1 MKSTKEI
8 SSDNVQQAKGIVSNR
23 AKEFTE
29 YVARCLDDD
38 DFVDAM
44 NNLLPFDKCVQS
56 KMKIEDEATVL
67 KSLGL
72 SVMRM
77 ELDPPRFSLGV
88 SMGIEGNK
96 DNEVTNSTVFIAA
109 CKTIE
114 ELRSYVRTEDFV
126 KQTIENFEKQIEKLI
141 LPLSEERL

>member
-8 SSDNVQQAKGIVSNR
+8 NADKIQQAKSIVSNR

-29 YVARCLDDD
+29 YVAKCLDDD

-44 NNLLPFDKCVQS
+44 NNLLPFDKCLQS
-56 KMKIEDEATVL
+56 KMKIEDEATIL

-88 SMGIEGNK
+88 SMEIEEK
-96 DNEVTNSTVFIAA
+96 KENEAINSTVFIAA
-109 CKTIE
+109 CRTIE
-114 ELRSYVRTEDFV
+114 ELRAYVRTEDFV
-126 KQTIENFEKQIEKLI
+126 KQSKDNIDKQIDNLYN
-141 LPLSEERL
+141 P

>member
-8 SSDNVQQAKGIVSNR
+8 NAYKIQQAKSIVSNR
-23 AKEFTE
+23 VKEFTE
-29 YVARCLDDD
+29 YVAKCLDDD

-44 NNLLPFDKCVQS
+44 NNLLPFDKCLQS
-56 KMKIEDEATVL
+56 KMKIEDEATIL

-88 SMGIEGNK
+88 SMEFEGSK
-96 DNEVTNSTVFIAA
+96 ENEATNSTVFIAA
-109 CKTIE
+109 CRTIE
-114 ELRSYVRTEDFV
+114 ELRAYVRTEDFV
-126 KQTIENFEKQIEKLI
+126 KQSKDNIDKQIDNLYN
-141 LPLSEERL
+141 P

>member
-8 SSDNVQQAKGIVSNR
+8 NAYKIQQAKSIVSNR
-23 AKEFTE
+23 VKEFTE
-29 YVARCLDDD
+29 YVAKCLDDD

-44 NNLLPFDKCVQS
+44 NNLLPFDKCLQS
-56 KMKIEDEATVL
+56 KMKIEDEATIL

-88 SMGIEGNK
+88 SMEFEGSK
-96 DNEVTNSTVFIAA
+96 ENEATNSTVFIAA
-109 CKTIE
+109 CRTIE
-114 ELRSYVRTEDFV
+114 DLRAYVRTEDFA
-126 KQTIENFEKQIEKLI
+126 KQSKDNIDKQIDNLYN
-141 LPLSEERL
+141 P

>member
-8 SSDNVQQAKGIVSNR
+8 NADKIQQAKSIVSNR

-29 YVARCLDDD
+29 YVAKCLDDD

-44 NNLLPFDKCVQS
+44 NNLLPFDKCLQS
-56 KMKIEDEATVL
+56 KMKIEDEATIL
-67 KSLGL
+67 KSLGF

-88 SMGIEGNK
+88 SMEFEGSK
-96 DNEVTNSTVFIAA
+96 ENEATNSTVFIAA
-109 CKTIE
+109 CRTIE
-114 ELRSYVRTEDFV
+114 ELRAYVRTEDFV
-126 KQTIENFEKQIEKLI
+126 KQSKDNIDKQIDNLYN
-141 LPLSEERL
+141 P

>member
-8 SSDNVQQAKGIVSNR
+8 NAYKIQQAKSIVSNR

-29 YVARCLDDD
+29 YVAKCLDDD

-44 NNLLPFDKCVQS
+44 NNLLPFDKCLQS
-56 KMKIEDEATVL
+56 KMKIEDEATIL

-88 SMGIEGNK
+88 SMEFEGSK
-96 DNEVTNSTVFIAA
+96 ENEATNSTVFIAA
-109 CKTIE
+109 CRTIE
-114 ELRSYVRTEDFV
+114 DLRAYVRTEDFA
-126 KQTIENFEKQIEKLI
+126 KQSKDNIDKQIDNLYN
-141 LPLSEERL
+141 P

>member
-8 SSDNVQQAKGIVSNR
+8 NADKIQQAKSIVSNR

-29 YVARCLDDD
+29 YVAKCLDDD

-44 NNLLPFDKCVQS
+44 NNLLPFDKCLQS
-56 KMKIEDEATVL
+56 KMKIEDEATIL

-88 SMGIEGNK
+88 SMEIEGSK
-96 DNEVTNSTVFIAA
+96 DNEATNSTVFIAA
-109 CKTIE
+109 CRTIE
-114 ELRSYVRTEDFV
+114 ELRAYVRTEDFV
-126 KQTIENFEKQIEKLI
+126 KQTIENLGIQIDRLI
-141 LPLSEERL
+141 SPFNEEGL

>member
-8 SSDNVQQAKGIVSNR
+8 SADNVQQAKRIVSNR

-29 YVARCLDDD
+29 YVARCLDDN

-72 SVMRM
+72 SVMQM

-109 CKTIE
+109 CRTIE

-141 LPLSEERL
+141 LPLNEERL

>member
-8 SSDNVQQAKGIVSNR
+8 NADKIQQAKSIVSNR

-29 YVARCLDDD
+29 YVAKCLDDD

-44 NNLLPFDKCVQS
+44 NNLLPFDKCLQS
-56 KMKIEDEATVL
+56 KMKIEHEATIL

-88 SMGIEGNK
+88 SMEFDGSKE
-96 DNEVTNSTVFIAA
+96 NEATNSTVFIAA
-109 CKTIE
+109 CRTIE
-114 ELRSYVRTEDFV
+114 ELRAYVRTEDFV
-126 KQTIENFEKQIEKLI
+126 KQSKDNIDKQIDNLYN
-141 LPLSEERL
+141 P

>member
-8 SSDNVQQAKGIVSNR
+8 SADNVQQAKRIVSNR

-29 YVARCLDDD
+29 YVARCLDDN
-38 DFVDAM
+38 DFVDAI

-56 KMKIEDEATVL
+56 KMKIEDEATML

-109 CKTIE
+109 CRTIE
-114 ELRSYVRTEDFV
+114 ELRKYAQTEEFVRQAV
-126 KQTIENFEKQIEKLI
+126 ENLEKQLDKFIE
-141 LPLSEERL
+141 

>member
-8 SSDNVQQAKGIVSNR
+8 STDKIQQAKSIVSNR

-56 KMKIEDEATVL
+56 KMKRADDCAIL

-77 ELDPPRFSLGV
+77 EIDPPLFSLGV
-88 SMGIEGNK
+88 SMEIAGSKGN
-96 DNEVTNSTVFIAA
+96 EATNSTIFIAA
-109 CKTIE
+109 CRTIE
-114 ELRSYVRTEDFV
+114 ELRVYVRTEDFV
-126 KQTIENFEKQIEKLI
+126 KQTIENLGIQIERLI
-141 LPLSEERL
+141 LPLNEEGI